1 MYRFKRLMSR
11 TALALVLV
19 SVPSC
24 ANFTL
29 FSDLKRQTCWDW
41 IAVEYDNSTIC
52 VSPDYYTVDDVR
64 TPMGMTQA
72 ERILPQHQAFLPTA
86 DMVDAIW
93 QQADIRLEPITMTPG
108 PEMTSTDYYVAHDQM
123 IDRQIEQLGINI
135 SGLLIAGHK
144 KDIVQPQ
151 RNGRVTIYGWHRS
164 NGDPIQPVS
173 SVHGSEYYDYS
184 HGLRLIRMPW

>member
-1 MYRFKRLMSR
+1 MYRFKQLLTR

-29 FSDLKRQTCWDW
+29 FSDLKRETCWDW
-41 IAVEYDNSTIC
+41 IPIQYQDSTIC
-52 VSPDYYTVDDVR
+52 VSLDYYSVDDVR
-64 TPMGMTQA
+64 TPMGMTAVESVLQ
-72 ERILPQHQAFLPTA
+72 QHQAFLPTA

-93 QQADIRLEPITMTPG
+93 QQANIRLDPITMTPG
-108 PEMTSTDYYVAHDQM
+108 PDMSSMDYYVAHDQM
-123 IDRQIEQLGINI
+123 IDSQLIDLGIDTV
-135 SGLLIAGHK
+135 GLLIAGHK

-164 NGDPIQPVS
+164 NGEPIQPLS